1 MYTGGGYAES
11 QCVDTMP
18 SGIVTK
24 CVEHTVIS
32 SGYAL
37 SVRGGWGTG
46 GVSP

>member
-18 SGIVTK
+18 LGIVTK
-24 CVEHTVIS
+24 CVEQYVRNPS
-32 SGYAL
+32 YAL
-37 SVRGGWGTG
+37 SVRGGWGTS